1 MSEEDTEVS
10 LPPSKSQRKREA
22 HALQSMGKQLIELND
37 SDLVNLPVSDE
48 LRSAV
53 QEYNRLPNS
62 HEARRRQLQF
72 IGRLMR
78 DCNADE
84 LEQALNNNQN
94 PPQPE
99 STQASAAE
107 QWRDRILA
115 EGDVAIEDLIQLAE
129 HAERQNL
136 RQLYRNINKA
146 SGTGQKQQLN
156 KLLRYLESL
165 NLPSE

>member
-1 MSEEDTEVS
+1 MSEEETETS

-37 SDLVNLPVSDE
+37 SDLLNLPVSDE

-72 IGRLMR
+72 IGKLMR
-78 DCNADE
+78 ECDADE
-84 LEQALNNNQN
+84 LEQALNNSQN

-99 STQASAAE
+99 IAHASAAE

-115 EGDVAIEDLIQLAE
+115 DGDEAIESLIRLAP
-129 HAERQNL
+129 HAERQKL
-136 RQLYRNINKA
+136 RQLYRNINKT
-146 SGTGQKQQLN
+146 SEGGQKQQIN
-156 KLLRYLESL
+156 KLDRYLNSL
-165 NLPSE
+165 ELPPE